1 MSIICRSEKKF
12 MAGIYIHIPFCKQAC
27 HYCNFHFAT
36 SLRYKASM
44 VDAICQEISM
54 RKDYF
59 KNNEGL
65 ESIYLGGGTPSL
77 LTKDDLAK
85 IFTTIEANFNTIKLQ
100 EVTLE
105 ANPDDLNKEY
115 LKMLKDTPVNR
126 LSIGIQSFYQE
137 DLQWMNRAHNA
148 EQSKTCIENALQTG
162 FDNLTIDLIYG
173 TPTTTNEMWKS
184 NIEQSV
190 SFGIEHISAYCLTVE
205 AQTPLHKLIK
215 RGQAVEPDSNQGAE
229 QFEIMLE
236 ILGKHQFE
244 QYEISNFAK
253 NQKYA
258 LHNTSYWK
266 DVPYLGIG
274 PSAHSYNQVSRSW
287 NIANNQQYI
296 KAMQASELSLE
307 TEILTKADMFNER
320 IMTGLRTKWGVKRQ
334 DLLDIDPEY
343 LKEFETNAVAYL
355 KSHKLKCEDGVYL
368 LEASGKLFADR
379 IASDLF
385 VE

>member
-1 MSIICRSEKKF
+1 

-36 SLRYKASM
+36 SLRYKATM
-44 VDAICQEISM
+44 VDAICQEISI
-54 RKDYF
+54 RKAYL
-59 KNNEGL
+59 KNNESI
-65 ESIYLGGGTPSL
+65 ESIYFGGGTPSL

-85 IFTTIEANFNTIKLQ
+85 IFMTIETNFNTDKLK

-105 ANPDDLNKEY
+105 ANPDDLSKEY
-115 LKMLKDTPVNR
+115 LKMLKNTPVNR

-148 EQSKTCIENALQTG
+148 EQANICIEFALEAG

-173 TPTTTNEMWKS
+173 TPTTSNEMWKS
-184 NIEQSV
+184 NIERTV
-190 SFGIEHISAYCLTVE
+190 ALGIEHISAYCLTVE

-215 RGQAVEPDSNQGAE
+215 KGQFAQPDTNHGAE
-229 QFEIMLE
+229 QFEILVE
-236 ILGKHQFE
+236 ILGKNQFE

-253 NQKYA
+253 NKKYA
-258 LHNTSYWK
+258 LHNTSYWTG
-266 DVPYLGIG
+266 VPYLGIG
-274 PSAHSYNQVSRSW
+274 PSAHSYNHVSRSW
-287 NIANNQQYI
+287 NVANNQQYI
-296 KAMQASELSLE
+296 KAMQASELALE
-307 TEILTKADMFNER
+307 TEILTKSDMFNER

-334 DLLDIDPEY
+334 DLLDIDPGY
-343 LKEFETNAVAYL
+343 LKEFETNAVSYL
-355 KSHKLKCEDGVYL
+355 KSHQLKCEDGIYL

>member
-1 MSIICRSEKKF
+1 

-36 SLRYKASM
+36 SLRYKAAM
-44 VDAICQEISM
+44 VDAICQEISV

-59 KNNEGL
+59 NSKVSI

-77 LTKDDLAK
+77 LSKDDLNK
-85 IFTTIEANFNTIKLQ
+85 IFTTIETNFNTTELK

-105 ANPDDLNKEY
+105 ANPDDLSKEY
-115 LKMLKDTPVNR
+115 LLMLKGTPVNR

-148 EQSKTCIENALQTG
+148 EQSHICIKNALEAG

-173 TPTTTNEMWKS
+173 TPTTTNKMWKS
-184 NIEQSV
+184 NIEQAV

-215 RGQAVEPDSNQGAE
+215 KGQVVQPDSNHGAE
-229 QFEIMLE
+229 QFEILLE
-236 ILGKHQFE
+236 ILGEHQFE

-266 DVPYLGIG
+266 AVPYLGIG
-274 PSAHSYNQVSRSW
+274 PSAHSYNHVSRSW

-296 KAMQASELSLE
+296 KAIQASELALE

-355 KSHKLKCEDGVYL
+355 KSHKLKFEDNVYL